1 MRVNAQLS
9 WLLPLLRLSIAV
21 VWLTAG
27 VVSMGLYPVTDSYAL
42 LARVGVPSAIA
53 PLALYGAAAL
63 DIALGIGTLILRRRR
78 FLWLLQLA
86 VIIAYTAIIT
96 VWLPEFWLHPYGPV
110 VKNLPVI
117 IAIYLLFELERR

>member
-1 MRVNAQLS
+1 
-9 WLLPLLRLSIAV
+9 
-21 VWLTAG
+21 
-27 VVSMGLYPVTDSYAL
+27 
-42 LARVGVPSAIA
+42 
-53 PLALYGAAAL
+53 
-63 DIALGIGTLILRRRR
+63 
-78 FLWLLQLA
+78 LWLLQLA